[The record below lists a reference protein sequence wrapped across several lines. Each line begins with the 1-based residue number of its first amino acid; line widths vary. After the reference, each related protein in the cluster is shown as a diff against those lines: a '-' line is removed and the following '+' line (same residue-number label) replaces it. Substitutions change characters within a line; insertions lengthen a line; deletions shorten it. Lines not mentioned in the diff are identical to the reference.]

1 MTITQEGD
9 ALVTLGVA
17 LALVAMAVGAIIQ
30 GSIGFGYAF
39 VAVPTLALLYPEAVP
54 VTPLLLALPMTVLMS
69 AREWRSIDAT
79 GFFLI
84 TGARAIGTAAGVALL
99 ILIPANFLSVLVGLL
114 IMAAALLSFFRPS
127 FEVNNKTRLAGG
139 IASGIT
145 STTAAIGGAPLALVY
160 QDRSGAE
167 LRSTLAIS
175 FVVGILLSLVG
186 LALAGKVESWH
197 FVLALQL
204 LPGLLVGL
212 WTSRLVVERLDE
224 HWLRPAVLIFAA
236 VAGLIVAFLGPQG

>member
-1 MTITQEGD
+1 VP
-9 ALVTLGVA
+9 VTLETVLVLVVA
-17 LALVAMAVGAIIQ
+17 VAVGAVIQ

-39 VAVPTLALLYPEAVP
+39 VVVPAMALLYSEAVP
-54 VTPLLLALPMTVLMS
+54 VTPLLLAVPMTVLMS
-69 AREWRSIDAT
+69 AREWRAIDTT

-84 TGARAIGTAAGVALL
+84 TGARAVGTAAGVALL
-99 ILIPANFLSVLVGLL
+99 VFVPTDFLSVLVGLL
-114 IMAAALLSFFRPS
+114 IAAAALASLLRPN

-139 IASGIT
+139 VASGIT
-145 STTAAIGGAPLALVY
+145 STAAAIGGPPLALIY

-175 FVVGILLSLVG
+175 FVVGIAMSLTG
-186 LALAGKVESWH
+186 LALAGQVEGWH

-212 WTSRLVVERLDE
+212 WVSRRVVEHLDE
-224 HWLRPAVLIFAA
+224 RWLRPAVLTFAA
-236 VAGLIVAFLGPQG
+236 VAGLVVALLGPQG

>member
-1 MTITQEGD
+1 
-9 ALVTLGVA
+9 VA
-17 LALVAMAVGAIIQ
+17 VAVILALVAVAVGAIIQ

-39 VAVPTLALLYPEAVP
+39 VAVPAMALLYTEAVP

-69 AREWRSIDAT
+69 AREWKSIDVS

-84 TGARAIGTAAGVALL
+84 TGARVVGTAVGVALL
-99 ILIPANFLSVLVGLL
+99 VFIPASFLSVLVGLL
-114 IMAAALLSFFRPS
+114 IVVVALMSFLSPN

-139 IASGIT
+139 IASGVT
-145 STTAAIGGAPLALVY
+145 STTAAIGGAPLALIY

-175 FVVGILLSLVG
+175 FVAGIAISLVG
-186 LALAGKVESWH
+186 LALAGKVEGWH
-197 FVLALQL
+197 FVLALEL

-212 WTSRLVVERLDE
+212 WVSRWAVKALNER
-224 HWLRPAVLIFAA
+224 WLRPAVLTFA
-236 VAGLIVAFLGPQG
+236 VAAGSVVIFLGSQG

>member
-1 MTITQEGD
+1 M
-9 ALVTLGVA
+9 AVV
-17 LALVAMAVGAIIQ
+17 LALVAVAVGAVIQ

-39 VAVPTLALLYPEAVP
+39 VAVPAMALLYTEAVP

-69 AREWRSIDAT
+69 AREWKSIDVS

-84 TGARAIGTAAGVALL
+84 TGARVVGTAVGVALL
-99 ILIPANFLSVLVGLL
+99 VFIPASFLSVLVGLL
-114 IMAAALLSFFRPS
+114 IVAAALMSFLSPN

-139 IASGIT
+139 VASGVT
-145 STTAAIGGAPLALVY
+145 STTAAIGGAPLALIY

-175 FVVGILLSLVG
+175 FVAGIAISLVG
-186 LALAGKVESWH
+186 LALAGKVEGWH
-197 FVLALQL
+197 FVLAFEL

-212 WTSRLVVERLDE
+212 WVSRWAVKALDE
-224 HWLRPAVLIFAA
+224 RWLRPAVLTFA
-236 VAGLIVAFLGPQG
+236 VAAGLVVIFLGPQG

>member
-1 MTITQEGD
+1 M
-9 ALVTLGVA
+9 AVV
-17 LALVAMAVGAIIQ
+17 LALVAVAVGAVIQ

-39 VAVPTLALLYPEAVP
+39 VAVPAMALLYTEAVP

-69 AREWRSIDAT
+69 AREWKSIDVS

-84 TGARAIGTAAGVALL
+84 TGARVVGTAVGVALL
-99 ILIPANFLSVLVGLL
+99 VFIPASFLSVLVGLL
-114 IMAAALLSFFRPS
+114 IVAAALMSFLSPN

-139 IASGIT
+139 VASGVT
-145 STTAAIGGAPLALVY
+145 STTAAIGGAPLALIY

-175 FVVGILLSLVG
+175 FVAGIAISLVG
-186 LALAGKVESWH
+186 LALAGKVEGWH
-197 FVLALQL
+197 FVLALEL

-212 WTSRLVVERLDE
+212 WVSRWAVKALNER
-224 HWLRPAVLIFAA
+224 WLRPAVLTFA
-236 VAGLIVAFLGPQG
+236 VAAGLVVIFLGPQG